1 MLYKKIHR
9 QHLRQ
14 FWKGRKFKFKTGKEI
29 YRVSRK
35 PYIIDEDHTIY
46 VDYGDYDFLGII
58 SMTSRKVRYIDKII
72 WLED

>member
-14 FWKGRKFKFKTGKEI
+14 FRKGRKFKFKPGNEV

-46 VDYGDYDFLGII
+46 VDFGDYDFLGII
-58 SMTSRKVRYIDKII
+58 SMTSRRIRYIGKII